1 MVKLKLNSNLLRM
14 RKCFVIFSDKQP
26 QILCI
31 QGSYVTAYVSRPRDF
46 TNGAVVCL
54 GVGWQNKS

>member
-1 MVKLKLNSNLLRM
+1 MVKPKLKSNLLRM
-14 RKCFVIFSDKQP
+14 RKYFVIFSDKQP

-46 TNGAVVCL
+46 INGAVVCL
-54 GVGWQNKS
+54 GVG